1 MNQTLPTSTVGC
13 FHIDVEQP
21 GAAAA
26 TRSAEMV
33 FEGDY
38 WTVTFDGHQ
47 IRVRDSK
54 GMRYLAELLSRP
66 GTDLPATLLAGVR
79 SGRRGPQSIDHA
91 ELGSDDGSGAAPILD
106 TRAKLAY
113 RGRLAEL
120 RQEREEADAFHDPE
134 RAARARAEYDFVVR
148 ELASAVGLGGRDRRS
163 GSAAERARLNVTRA
177 IRTSIA
183 SLAKHDPQ
191 LGDYLCET
199 VLTGRICVY
208 RPNRGHPGVQ
218 WRIVGRPKRKLP
230 RFSAPETRYVEVS
243 GVNIAY
249 QVFGDGPI
257 DLLFLPSW
265 ISHLDLQ
272 WSDPT
277 FARLLRNLGD
287 FARVITFDKR
297 GVGLSDPV
305 YRAPTVEERLNDIRR
320 VLEAAQ
326 SSGTVLF
333 GLYDGAAML
342 AQFAATFPERV
353 QALVLYGVVPAG
365 PGAASYPGQDTFA
378 TLWHRMRAAVDT
390 EWGHGASLSV
400 LAPEFADNKVM
411 RRMWAIFERAAMSP
425 TVARSALRWLQDL
438 DIRSVLA
445 TIQAP
450 TLVLHC
456 TGDVVPMAS
465 GRYVADQIPQAEFV
479 ALPGDWHAPLTGDM
493 DLLVDPIRDFVT
505 TLPRTREP
513 ARILATV
520 LAMQADAQSAETAY
534 EQVVQ
539 AGGVVVAHTTD
550 RVVARFDGPAK
561 AARAALGIIDQHAHR
576 LRAGLHAGECEL
588 LTDQLAGIPVVI
600 AEELAARASPG
611 EILVT
616 STIRDLVLGSGLE
629 FAHRG
634 VGPIRGAPGDWQIHT
649 LLRDTH
655 PPTLAA
661 ATSDPVPLLDRAA
674 RTAARYAPGMNRAV
688 LRAVKGSR

>member
-26 TRSAEMV
+26 TRSAELV

-218 WRIVGRPKRKLP
+218 WRIVGRAKRKLP

-353 QALVLYGVVPAG
+353 QALVLYGVVPA
-365 PGAASYPGQDTFA
+365 
-378 TLWHRMRAAVDT
+378 
-390 EWGHGASLSV
+390 
-400 LAPEFADNKVM
+400 
-411 RRMWAIFERAAMSP
+411 
-425 TVARSALRWLQDL
+425 
-438 DIRSVLA
+438 
-445 TIQAP
+445 
-450 TLVLHC
+450 
-456 TGDVVPMAS
+456 
-465 GRYVADQIPQAEFV
+465 
-479 ALPGDWHAPLTGDM
+479 
-493 DLLVDPIRDFVT
+493 
-505 TLPRTREP
+505 
-513 ARILATV
+513 ATV